1 MLVLYIH
8 TGARKPMG
16 RGILDPVT
24 GGEDPSM
31 LPPRRKED
39 REEERR
45 RRAGLKWRMEWGR
58 GRHGVLVISYILSY
72 FGRRY
77 QSGRFRSLREE
88 ILERRH
94 RRGTTIF
101 DLSHR
106 ILLSSASL
114 PPPLRC

>member
-16 RGILDPVT
+16 RGIFGPVT

-31 LPPRRKED
+31 LRGGRKIERRRKEG
-39 REEERR
+39 ERDLS
-45 RRAGLKWRMEWGR
+45 GLEWGR

-72 FGRRY
+72 FGQRY

-101 DLSHR
+101 DLSQ
-106 ILLSSASL
+106 
-114 PPPLRC
+114 